1 MYAVISISICMIEIR
16 SQVYRRR
23 IDRNNP
29 TGRGSEW
36 IATVSR
42 PIRRLSAKQVRDWES
57 IVRRVQ
63 QATTS

>member
-1 MYAVISISICMIEIR
+1 MIEIR

-29 TGRGSEW
+29 TGRGGEW
-36 IATVSR
+36 VATVSR

>member
-1 MYAVISISICMIEIR
+1 MCAVISISICMIEIR

-29 TGRGSEW
+29 TGRSSEW
-36 IATVSR
+36 VATVSR